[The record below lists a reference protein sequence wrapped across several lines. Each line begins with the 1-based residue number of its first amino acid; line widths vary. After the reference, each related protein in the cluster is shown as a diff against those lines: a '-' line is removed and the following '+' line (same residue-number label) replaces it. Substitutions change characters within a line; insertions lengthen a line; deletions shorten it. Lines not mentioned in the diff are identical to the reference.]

1 MRTLERV
8 LPEWLDADRLNNAL
22 LGGVA
27 CLALAGFVAL
37 RLIRRMALALTVFAL
52 LVGGAVLLAL
62 QWESLRDCQL
72 TCTCEVLGR
81 TVTVPDVPLCGPDR
95 IDPRDIDPE
104 RFDIDFDD
112 NPGSG

>member
-72 TCTCEVLGR
+72 TCTCEVLGQ

-104 RFDIDFDD
+104 RFDIDFDN